1 MSMIEFLRNLY
12 IKINPLLK
20 HPEYKKGFYRDICYT
35 NYTRLRLWSYFL
47 ILFALSQLYSDLT
60 ITGIY
65 ALEQTEIFLKA
76 DIVLAFLA
84 VISATE
90 SISANGLP
98 TFLISVFSAA
108 TIFYIRGTC
117 FFIFLLSSL
126 GTLYFMLNGLLLDK
140 TRIMTEYYSV
150 IALVVIAWVVSK
162 VIFTTRLNTFVASK
176 QLELTNLNL
185 DISLI
190 ESNQLKIN
198 NLLRNAFKFTYHGKV
213 EFGYEAANN
222 EFLFFVSDTGIGI
235 DSQKREIIFERF
247 RQGDESL
254 KRSYGGIGLGLTI
267 SKGIV
272 EQLGGKIWLDTL
284 PPEGSK
290 FCFTIP
296 VNSSG

>member
-20 HPEYKKGFYRDICYT
+20 HPENKKGFYRDICYT

-98 TFLISVFSAA
+98 TFLMSVFSAA

-150 IALVVIAWVVSK
+150 IALVVIARVVSK

-185 DISLI
+185 D
-190 ESNQLKIN
+190 
-198 NLLRNAFKFTYHGKV
+198 
-213 EFGYEAANN
+213 
-222 EFLFFVSDTGIGI
+222 
-235 DSQKREIIFERF
+235 
-247 RQGDESL
+247 
-254 KRSYGGIGLGLTI
+254 
-267 SKGIV
+267 
-272 EQLGGKIWLDTL
+272 
-284 PPEGSK
+284 
-290 FCFTIP
+290 
-296 VNSSG
+296 